1 MCLIPMIFTPFFICL
16 PVLGPSEVHWTTDH
30 EAVLN
35 FQKIKPPLKK
45 AIERGI
51 LAGNANICILS
62 SNLINLS

>member
-1 MCLIPMIFTPFFICL
+1 MSAY
-16 PVLGPSEVHWTTDH
+16 VLGPSEVHWTTDH

-51 LAGNANICILS
+51 LSGNANICILS
-62 SNLINLS
+62 PNLINLS